1 MKHEIILERSNIDD
15 KTQFSECGYELAEQ
29 IDEFDCSLRYIAGEC
44 IAEYLWQHTHLKD
57 SNRSFCDIFGKILNR
72 HTDVEFFTADMDEDR
87 CEFKEETKVLMK
99 L

>member
-29 IDEFDCSLRYIAGEC
+29 IDEFDCSLRYIVGEC